1 MTNVSMRQ
9 MLEAGVHF
17 GHQTRHWNPKMAPY
31 IFGARGRIHI
41 INLEKTLPLF
51 REAMDFVENVASN
64 RGTVLFVGTKKAART
79 VIAEQAQKCGMP
91 YVNHR
96 WLGGM
101 LTNFQTI
108 KQRISRLKELESM
121 QADGS
126 LQNFSKK
133 EALGMTR
140 ELEKLENSLGGIKN
154 MSKLPD
160 VLFILDVGYEKNA
173 VSEAKKLGIPVVGV
187 VDTNNDPISADYM
200 IPGNDD
206 SMRSILL
213 YVQSASVAVLE
224 GKSEGLQVNGSGDE
238 FVEVAQPA
246 ETEKE

>member
-1 MTNVSMRQ
+1 
-9 MLEAGVHF
+9 
-17 GHQTRHWNPKMAPY
+17 
-31 IFGARGRIHI
+31 
-41 INLEKTLPLF
+41 
-51 REAMDFVENVASN
+51 
-64 RGTVLFVGTKKAART
+64 
-79 VIAEQAQKCGMP
+79 
-91 YVNHR
+91 
-96 WLGGM
+96 M

-224 GKSEGLQVNGSGDE
+224 GKSKGLQVNGSGDE

>member
-1 MTNVSMRQ
+1 MRQ

>member
-1 MTNVSMRQ
+1 
-9 MLEAGVHF
+9 
-17 GHQTRHWNPKMAPY
+17 
-31 IFGARGRIHI
+31 
-41 INLEKTLPLF
+41 
-51 REAMDFVENVASN
+51 
-64 RGTVLFVGTKKAART
+64 
-79 VIAEQAQKCGMP
+79 MP

-108 KQRISRLKELESM
+108 KQRINRLKELESM
-121 QADGS
+121 QMDGS

-160 VLFILDVGYEKNA
+160 VLFILDVGYEKIA
-173 VSEAKKLGIPVVGV
+173 VSEAKKLGIPITGV
-187 VDTNNDPISADYM
+187 VDTNNDPNSIDYM

-206 SMRSILL
+206 SIRSILL
-213 YVQSASVAVLE
+213 YAQSASVAVLE
-224 GKSEGLQVNGSGDE
+224 GKSKGLEVNGAGDE
-238 FVEVAQPA
+238 FVEMDQSA